1 MKITIEIEDCMKPL
15 LEFWC
20 KQFDCTI
27 LEIAKAS
34 LTDGMMADL
43 TSDYSQFYIGGSSYV
58 DIPKELQPVAKKFM
72 DTYG

>member
-1 MKITIEIEDCMKPL
+1 MEITIEIEDWMKPL

-27 LEIAKAS
+27 REITKS
-34 LTDGMMADL
+34 GLTDGIMADL
-43 TSDYSQFYIGGSSYV
+43 TSDFSQFYISGSSYV